1 MRIDTLEGLF
11 PILRFRPRN
20 VIVLTGLGAGP
31 PKNSRKRALRSL
43 LWALWANGAGLL
55 SRAMLIFRTNSVEI
69 SQNYLSTHILSNPM
83 KRGRLT
89 SRYRWVLVLS
99 SYQDTHTGGPFG
111 VTSAYLWVIPVCVE
125 LKQICAP
132 FILIITKI
140 NIRKKVCAP
149 QVPGIFPNA
158 PCGVPWSRNGF
169 TRTEFFF
176 WVPRQCSLQCW
187 AIVSALWAR
196 GMWDDWVLR
205 IWRFDDDLKITRP
218 SLFLGEGLLKTFG
231 GFADKI
237 K

>member
-1 MRIDTLEGLF
+1 MWIDTLEGLF

-31 PKNSRKRALRSL
+31 LKSSRKRALRYL
-43 LWALWANGAGLL
+43 LWALWGNGAGLL

-132 FILIITKI
+132 FILIII
-140 NIRKKVCAP
+140 QNIILGKKFVLRRYLEY
-149 QVPGIFPNA
+149 FPMPLA
-158 PCGVPWSRNGF
+158 GF
-169 TRTEFFF
+169 PDLEMDSPVLNSF